1 MNREAFAAATNEL
14 GLSLT
19 HEQLTAFEAFEEAL
33 YKANEVMNLTRIP
46 REECWLRHFIDSLL
60 FQDLIPE
67 FSEVL
72 DIGSG
77 PGFPAWP
84 LACARPGIKVT
95 TLDSHGKS
103 IAFLRQNPLP
113 NLTVVNGRAE
123 DWGVTETY
131 DIVTGRALAPLAL
144 QLELSAAPCTVGGKI
159 IPMRTPSD
167 RKAIAEIKRASL
179 GIQLKDTVNRTLPGT
194 DIERLFPIYEKIAP
208 TPKRYPRT
216 WAEMKTKPLT
226 Q

>member
-1 MNREAFAAATNEL
+1 MNREAFAAAAAEL

-19 HEQLTAFEAFEEAL
+19 PSQLQALEPFEEAL

-46 REECWLRHFIDSLL
+46 REEAWLRHFIDSLL

-67 FSEVL
+67 FAEVL
-72 DIGSG
+72 DIGTG

-95 TLDSHGKS
+95 ALDSHGKTV
-103 IAFLRQNPLP
+103 AFLEQHPLP
-113 NLTVVNGRAE
+113 NLRVVNGRAE
-123 DWGVTETY
+123 DWGVVEKF

-144 QLELSAAPCTVGGKI
+144 QLELSAAPCTVGGRI

-167 RKAIAEIKRASL
+167 REGIEKAKAGTL
-179 GIQLKDTVNRTLPGT
+179 GLELRETIERKLPGT
-194 DIERLFPIYEKIAP
+194 DIVRLFPVYEKVAP
-208 TPKRYPRT
+208 TLKRYPRT
-216 WAEMKTKPLT
+216 WAEMKAKPLT
-226 Q
+226 H